1 MKKLLAMLLVLAM
14 ALSMVACSGK
24 SDNGLS
30 VGVDDMI
37 TDAAPTWDTSKEDE
51 IVISAMAN
59 YYESGWK
66 MMAEEYMK
74 LHPETT
80 VTVDVVADN
89 DTLTQKFVTWFASD
103 DLTDASDITHINFAG
118 SVGGS
123 DLLMERGQVY
133 DFTKLIDTVN
143 PYTGTVMR
151 DYLYDEDI
159 AAFTRVHGVSAVPFD
174 HVAVAMMVNVDLLKE
189 HGLEVPKT
197 MEDLIAACAKL
208 KEGGVETPIL
218 ATPEGSYFISVLG
231 DAAMRDM
238 YGDFIYKTTD
248 EGYDPATMAAND
260 GYKYDPA
267 VPGGDKDLKIN
278 EEAKAAYIKAN
289 GFDTDL
295 SLSIWEEYAKL
306 HPYFNANYL
315 ASASTDVLTSFEMQN
330 GAFLI
335 SGSWNVGVLNKDVQE
350 MGEDGFEWVTVA
362 FPSYANKPEGW
373 ATGNI
378 RSLYVMGNEMGIIK
392 TKGDDADH
400 LARVID
406 FYQFVYNPVGCA
418 MMFEKTLADGYFVQ
432 GNTAIKGVTLPEDV
446 TAKLEGFYQEAP
458 MRSDLD
464 ALFGKEYYMSEDMG
478 TYREF
483 FNKLGTELDAASFM
497 AAIKDINNRR
507 LDDNIDQNNWDLNP
521 ATKEEHK

>member
-30 VGVDDMI
+30 VGVDDMV

-51 IVISAMAN
+51 IVISAMSN

-80 VTVDVVADN
+80 VTIDVVADN
-89 DTLTQKFVTWFASD
+89 DTLSQKFVTWFASD

-118 SVGGS
+118 SVGGV
-123 DLLMERGQVY
+123 DLLMERNQVY
-133 DFTKLIDTVN
+133 DFADLIDEVN
-143 PYTGTVMR
+143 PYTGTTMR
-151 DYLYDEDI
+151 EYLYDEDI
-159 AAFTRVHGVSAVPFD
+159 AAFTGVYGTYAVPFD
-174 HVAVAMMVNVDLLKE
+174 HVAVAMMVNTDLLKE
-189 HGLEVPKT
+189 HGLEIPKT

-218 ATPEGSYFISVLG
+218 ATAEGQYFISVLG

-238 YGDFIYKTTD
+238 YGDFIYNPGD

-278 EEAKAAYIKAN
+278 GEAKAAYVSKN

-295 SLSIWEEYAKL
+295 SISIWNEYAKL
-306 HPYFNANYL
+306 APYFNKNYA
-315 ASASTDVLTSFEMQN
+315 ASSPTDVLTSFEMQN

-335 SGSWNVGVLNKDVQE
+335 SGSWNVGVLNKDVQD
-350 MGEDGFEWVTVA
+350 MGEDGFEWCTVA
-362 FPSYANKPEGW
+362 FPSYETAPEGW

-378 RSLYVMGNEMGIIK
+378 RSLYVMGNTMGIIK

-400 LARVID
+400 LNRVLD

-418 MMFEKTLADGYFVQ
+418 MMYEKTLADGYFVQ
-432 GNTAIKGVTLPEDV
+432 GNCAIKGVVLPDEV
-446 TAKLEGFYQEAP
+446 NAKLEGFYQEAP

-464 ALFGKEYYMSEDMG
+464 SLFGKEYVMAEDKG
-478 TYREF
+478 TYNE
-483 FNKLGTELDAASFM
+483 NLDKLGTELDAAGFM
-497 AAIKDINNRR
+497 AAIKGINEKK
-507 LDDNIDQNNWDLNP
+507 LADDIDQNNWDLDP
-521 ATKEEHK
+521 STKEEHK